1 MNPRKRITRFIGW
14 MALFTFMFSFKPFP
28 GVRKINDPIITHT
41 GKNDTIK
48 STRTIISDESIKILN
63 TSPEEFT
70 CFAKT
75 LLGSPYKYAS
85 KNPVSGFDCSGFIN
99 YVADHFQ
106 IKVPRSSVQFTNI
119 GKEITEEEA
128 QPGDLILFTG
138 TNPAS
143 RVVGHIGIV
152 TENINQKLNFIHS
165 SSGKG
170 KGVVID
176 DLSDYY
182 RSRFVKVI
190 RIFNE

>member
-1 MNPRKRITRFIGW
+1 MSPRKRIVRFISW
-14 MALFTFMFSFKPFP
+14 IVLFIFMFSFKPFP
-28 GVRKINDPIITHT
+28 GVSKKIIDPIFTPT
-41 GKNDTIK
+41 GNNDTIQSRK
-48 STRTIISDESIKILN
+48 SILPDASLKTGT

-70 CFAKT
+70 RFAKS

-85 KNPVSGFDCSGFIN
+85 QNPVSGFDCSGFIN
-99 YVADHFQ
+99 YVANHFR

-119 GKEITEEEA
+119 GKEVKEEEA
-128 QPGDLILFTG
+128 TAGDLILFTG

-143 RVVGHIGIV
+143 GIVGHIGIV
-152 TENINQKLNFIHS
+152 TENINRKLNFIHS

-176 DLSDYY
+176 ELSNYY

-190 RIFNE
+190 RIFP